1 MNISNVK
8 NQKNNYFFNS
18 LKIKIIKIYYFFA
31 FSFFMIFVYYNKI
44 IKIFNKNENKDTK
57 IVEAETE
64 NDTEEQYYEKNIDFS
79 EYSTKIKIIALYL
92 PNFLSLQFLDKV
104 KQKYKKHHQP
114 RIPEN
119 KSYINHYNLTNYLQI
134 KKQIHL
140 AKTHGIYGFGI
151 YFYWFSGVKLFDEP
165 LNIIY
170 EANIDFHYMI
180 IWKNENVTDENNNI
194 LLNEKYEENDPE
206 KFIIEI
212 KKYLLDQKYIR
223 MEGKPIIGLYAPNN
237 IPNLQETLM
246 VWRKKANELGVGEIF
261 IISSLNGRIKDSYN
275 LKLFDAAYKLLP
287 NYLNNTNKNKNIWYN
302 YSYYYT
308 LFYSNIISNE
318 KTIDFPIYNSI
329 ILEYDNSPINQ
340 NPTIFGEYSP
350 ELFYMLNKLLI
361 NQIGNNY
368 NQYILINAWNNY
380 FEGTYLEPDKKYGYS
395 SLNALSKA
403 LFNLTFKNIKSNISL
418 LINKCLVAVQVHIF
432 YEYLIDEI
440 INKTN
445 NIPVKYDLYITTD
458 TIKKKRF
465 INYHVKKKSKAN
477 SYMIKIVKNE
487 GRDVFPL
494 LIQMTNI
501 IKKYKYFC
509 HIHSKISHSF
519 KWRNYLYSN
528 LIGSKELII
537 EILSDFE
544 NHDKLGVIIPESFY
558 DVLQYS
564 LRVDVFD
571 KYLNNLIN
579 RLFPGVKIAK
589 KFFEF
594 PAGNMFWARNKAV
607 YQIFKRDIVKE
618 IINQK
623 ITMELLYAI
632 ERIWLFINK
641 LNGYYYKKYYKYPYF
656 YERS

>member
-1 MNISNVK
+1 MNISKVK
-8 NQKNNYFFNS
+8 NQINGCFLNS
-18 LKIKIIKIYYFFA
+18 LKIKIIKIYYFLV
-31 FSFFMIFVYYNKI
+31 FSFFMIYIYYNKI
-44 IKIFNKNENKDTK
+44 IKINNKKENKDIK

-64 NDTEEQYYEKNIDFS
+64 NDEEEQCYEKNIDFS

-92 PNFLSLQFLDKV
+92 PNYFSLQFLDKV

-119 KSYINHYNLTNYLQI
+119 KNYINHYNLSNNFQI

-170 EANIDFHYMI
+170 EENIDFHYMI

-194 LLNEKYEENDPE
+194 LLKEKYEKHDSE

-223 MEGKPIIGLYAPNN
+223 MKGKPIIGLYAPNN
-237 IPNLQETLM
+237 IPNLQETLL
-246 VWRKKANELGVGEIF
+246 VWRKKANELGIGEIF
-261 IISSLNGRIKDSYN
+261 IISSLSGRIKDSYN

-287 NYLNNTNKNKNIWYN
+287 NYLNNTNENKNVWYN

-308 LFYSNIISNE
+308 LFYSNIISKE
-318 KTIDFPIYNSI
+318 KIDDFPIYNSI
-329 ILEYDNSPINQ
+329 ILEYDNSPITQ

-368 NQYILINAWNNY
+368 NQYIFINSWNNY
-380 FEGTYLEPDKKYGYS
+380 FEGTYLEPDQKYGFS

-403 LFNLTFKNIKSNISL
+403 LFNLTFKNIKSNISH

-458 TIKKKRF
+458 TITKKRF
-465 INYHVKKKSKAN
+465 INNCKKHV
-477 SYMIKIVKNE
+477 
-487 GRDVFPL
+487 
-494 LIQMTNI
+494 
-501 IKKYKYFC
+501 
-509 HIHSKISHSF
+509 
-519 KWRNYLYSN
+519 
-528 LIGSKELII
+528 
-537 EILSDFE
+537 
-544 NHDKLGVIIPESFY
+544 
-558 DVLQYS
+558 
-564 LRVDVFD
+564 
-571 KYLNNLIN
+571 
-579 RLFPGVKIAK
+579 
-589 KFFEF
+589 
-594 PAGNMFWARNKAV
+594 
-607 YQIFKRDIVKE
+607 
-618 IINQK
+618 
-623 ITMELLYAI
+623 
-632 ERIWLFINK
+632 
-641 LNGYYYKKYYKYPYF
+641 
-656 YERS
+656 